1 MTYQIIDK
9 IFMRFP
15 TLKPEIIDIV
25 NMIIQE
31 ERDHC
36 REIVAAV
43 VEAEENYI
51 FTNDTEF
58 KENKTAEER
67 EADRRGNA
75 P

>member
-1 MTYQIIDK
+1 
-9 IFMRFP
+9 MRFP

-25 NMIIQE
+25 NSIIQE

-36 REIVAAV
+36 REIVAAI

-58 KENKTAEER
+58 KENKSAEEKMQER
-67 EADRRGNA
+67 MANA
-75 P
+75 PPEQRN